1 MGDYY
6 ILTRRGSPAGEAVE
20 FYAGPHGDER
30 TTVVF
35 TSRDCARRFAA
46 GWAGAETNDIQ
57 RLDEIGLLSRLIDLF
72 RSGVQRVALDPERSP
87 GPAMRQPSCSLPL
100 LLGDLAGTLRE
111 RLHGCTAAAEQAAAD
126 ALVAFRCERCQKVR
140 RQLSHQH
147 RPACCGTPMQIISE
161 RGTPERLAMGQR

>member
-6 ILTRRGSPAGEAVE
+6 ILTRRGSPTGETVE
-20 FYAGPHGDER
+20 FHAGPHGDER

-46 GWAGAETNDIQ
+46 GWAQINEIQ

-72 RSGVQRVALDPERSP
+72 RSGVQRVAVDPERSP
-87 GPAMRQPSCSLPL
+87 GQALRQPSCSLPL

-111 RLHGCTAAAEQAAAD
+111 QLRGCTAEAEQAEAD
-126 ALVAFRCERCQKVR
+126 PLVAFRCERCHKVR

-161 RGTPERLAMGQR
+161 RRTPERLALGQR